1 MGELFA
7 RMWREVAARPSGP
20 MAFRFYLQP
29 AMAILAGVHDGLKD
43 ARAGSPAYFWSLF
56 VDRAHRRARLR
67 EGWRAVRNVFVL
79 AMVMDLLYQ
88 GFVIRAFRPVQ
99 ALDVAVLLAIVPY
112 LFTRGPV
119 NRVAR
124 LFHRGRWARK
134 KTA

>member
-7 RMWREVAARPSGP
+7 RMWREIAARPSGP

-29 AMAILAGVHDGLKD
+29 AMAILAGVHDGIAD
-43 ARAGSPAYFWSLF
+43 ARAGAPAYFWSLF

-67 EGWRAVRNVFVL
+67 EGWRAVRNIFVL
-79 AMVMDLLYQ
+79 ATVMDLLYQ
-88 GFVIRAFRPVQ
+88 AFVIGAFRPVQ

-124 LFHRGRWARK
+124 LVRRLRARK
-134 KTA
+134 IA